1 MSKVVL
7 DVAMSLDGFTTGPN
21 VRQDEP
27 MGEGGDRLH
36 EWMWTAGNERDSELD
51 ISFSPMNALV
61 GAAVVGRH
69 TFDLGVG
76 RWGGTPWPGVPTFV
90 VTHRTREDLPGDN
103 GGTFAFD
110 GLEAAVRR
118 ARDAA
123 GDKDTLVLGAH
134 VAGQLLRAGL
144 LDEVRI
150 HLVPLLLGNGTPLF
164 AGERAELI
172 PEGKPVAGKATHLR
186 YRVRKPALSA

>member
-7 DVAMSLDGFTTGPN
+7 DVSMSLDGFTAGPN
-21 VRQDEP
+21 VGEAEP
-27 MGEGGDRLH
+27 MGEGGERLH
-36 EWMWTAGNERDSELD
+36 EWMFRAGNEPGSRIDTG
-51 ISFSPMNALV
+51 FRTTGAVV
-61 GAAVVGRH
+61 GAAVIGRR

-76 RWGGTPWPGVPTFV
+76 PWGGTPWPGIPSFV
-90 VTHRTREDLPGDN
+90 VTHRIREDLHGGN

-110 GLEAAVRR
+110 GLEAAARR

-123 GDKDTLVLGAH
+123 GDKDVLVLGAH
-134 VAGQLLRAGL
+134 VAGQLLSAGL

-150 HLVPLLLGNGTPLF
+150 HLVPVLLGEGTSLF

-172 PEGKPVAGKATHLR
+172 PEGKPVAGAVAHLR
-186 YRVRKPALSA
+186 YRVPKP